1 MSLIAP
7 PPVTPSPADAAVR
20 SLFTDPAVSADPY
33 PIYRVLRETAPVHRS
48 MTGHWV
54 LSRHA
59 DIDAVLRSA
68 AVGKNVEA
76 FIAAQ
81 QVPDWRSHESFT
93 RMLDHLIWLNPPR
106 HTRLRQLLGSV
117 LTPRAVAQYEPQIE
131 RRVAELLDP
140 LAGGGDVD
148 LLDELAFPLPV
159 AVIGTMLG
167 VPRDDWPI
175 FRRLVREVT
184 LCVEPSPTAE
194 QLALADAAARELND
208 YFGALIAER
217 RTRPR
222 EDMISMLVGAEI
234 DGESLTESELTS
246 LVQFLFGA
254 GFETTTNLIG
264 NGMLALLRHPDQL
277 AALRAEPDLIP
288 GAVEELLRFDAS
300 VQLTMRTA
308 FDDLEVGRHV
318 VPAGASML
326 LLLGAANRDPARYD
340 DPERVDV
347 TRAGVR
353 PLSFSA
359 GIHFCLGAA
368 LARLEGKVAF
378 SELLRRFGRIELRD
392 NAPRWK
398 SNLTLHGLEELPVRL
413 TRASS

>member
-1 MSLIAP
+1 
-7 PPVTPSPADAAVR
+7 VR
-20 SLFTDPAVSADPY
+20 SLFTDPAVPADPY
-33 PIYRVLRETAPVHRS
+33 PVYRVLRDTAPVHRS

-59 DIDAVLRSA
+59 DIDAVLRCA
-68 AVGKNVEA
+68 GAGKSLEA
-76 FIAAQ
+76 FIAGQ
-81 QVPDWRSHESFT
+81 QVPDWRRHESFT

-117 LTPRAVAQYEPQIE
+117 LTPRAVARYEPQIQA
-131 RRVAELLDP
+131 RVAELLDP

-148 LLDELAFPLPV
+148 LLDVLAFPLPV

-167 VPRDDWPI
+167 VPCEDWPI
-175 FRRLVREVT
+175 FRRLVRDVT
-184 LCVEPSPTAE
+184 LCVEPSPTAD
-194 QLALADAAARELND
+194 QLALADAAARELNA
-208 YFGALIAER
+208 YFDALIAER
-217 RTRPR
+217 RARPR
-222 EDMISMLVGAEI
+222 DDMISMLVAAEI
-234 DGESLTESELTS
+234 DGESLTEGELSS

-264 NGMLALLRHPDQL
+264 NGMLALLRQPDQL
-277 AALRAEPDLIP
+277 AALRAAPDLIA

-308 FDDLEVGRHV
+308 FEDLTVGDHV

-326 LLLGAANRDPARYD
+326 LLLGSANRDPARYE
-340 DPERVDV
+340 DPDRVDV
-347 TRAGVR
+347 TRASVR

-368 LARLEGKVAF
+368 LARLEGRVAF
-378 SELLRRFGRIELRD
+378 TELLRRFGRIELRKD
-392 NAPRWK
+392 APRWK

-413 TRASS
+413 TPA